1 MGSGGGLWVH
11 TWSCSPGKGPEPFG
25 GCVWSCLLLPLYWG
39 WGLVPLGLWVL
50 GAAHGS
56 LCQRG
61 RENFTVFF
69 LLLYFFSRSSPPTS
83 PPGRCECVPLRPAA
97 VPSVL
102 CLRGGSAPLALGF
115 GGGRSG
121 GSASTGPRGA
131 MGTVGAVITCGRGED
146 RRGAGS
152 RGAPGS
158 AVPLLPTRGRPL
170 PGPSQRPGCGHAPP
184 PCRFAYWFF
193 SLSIKF
199 SRPALFPAH
208 KVLSHFPL
216 VPVASPRAA
225 KPGPFPRPL
234 RALIGRA

>member
-1 MGSGGGLWVH
+1 M
-11 TWSCSPGKGPEPFG
+11 
-25 GCVWSCLLLPLYWG
+25 
-39 WGLVPLGLWVL
+39 
-50 GAAHGS
+50 GAACGAASSSHCIGVGIWFLWGCGCWGQLMG
-56 LCQRG
+56 LCV
-61 RENFTVFF
+61 REEGKTLLCFFTTVFF
-69 LLLYFFSRSSPPTS
+69 FSFFSPPL
-83 PPGRCECVPLRPAA
+83 PLPGRCECVPLRPAA

-199 SRPALFPAH
+199 SRLALFPAH

-225 KPGPFPRPL
+225 KPGPFPRPP